1 MLRVVV
7 LASLASASVACKPAP
22 PASSLGHVGPSATV
36 QPASPAPPRATAGP
50 SGALAVVLHAPV
62 TLEHTLTT
70 PAGSASLYT
79 YDRLQAELGRRAAAG
94 HDVKSELVTEQH
106 RCEADRAILAP
117 EERERLDV
125 QYQTCEALAG
135 ALLLADDQL
144 TRECKALGVAYFDAS
159 GTLLGAFDVGG
170 PCVASIGSFEA
181 YDVTPA
187 ADDELMVLA
196 TFETRGELPGGG
208 WGRVEE
214 STQLHVLAAQPGEAL
229 EPLLAVQLDLDVVG
243 GRCDQGTRRSARIAS
258 PGVLEV
264 FSQPWT
270 ECGRE
275 GCWDLDDPDA
285 PAPDEQPA
293 MCRAEP
299 VTGERATWDAS
310 TGAWAWS
317 AFEPPAHERTVLPDG
332 IMR

>member
-7 LASLASASVACKPAP
+7 LASIASACAACKPAP
-22 PASSLGHVGPSATV
+22 PATTIGHVGSTTV
-36 QPASPAPPRATAGP
+36 EPERAAPPPPAGGP
-50 SGALAVVLHAPV
+50 AAALAVVLHAQA
-62 TLEHTLTT
+62 TIEHTLAA
-70 PAGSASLYT
+70 PGGSAYLYT
-79 YDRLQAELGRRAAAG
+79 YRRLEAELGQRAAAG
-94 HDVKSELVTEQH
+94 HDVKSELETEQH
-106 RCEADRAILAP
+106 RCEADRAVLAP

-125 QYQTCEALAG
+125 EYQTCEALAG

-170 PCVASIGSFEA
+170 PCVAHIGSFEA
-181 YDVTPA
+181 FDVTPA
-187 ADDELMVLA
+187 DDDELMVLA
-196 TFETRGELPGGG
+196 TFETHGELTGGG

-229 EPLLAVQLDLDVVG
+229 VPQLAVQLDLGMVG
-243 GRCDQGTRRSARIAS
+243 GSCTQGTHRSARIAS

-275 GCWDLDDPDA
+275 GCIDPDDPDA
-285 PAPDEQPA
+285 PAPEDQPA
-293 MCRAEP
+293 MCQAEP
-299 VTGERATWDAS
+299 VTAERATWDAAA
-310 TGAWAWS
+310 GAWQWS
-317 AFEPPAHERTVLPDG
+317 AFEPLAHEAKVLPDG
-332 IMR
+332 IMK